1 MMIDI
6 DPAHLHG
13 LVREWLKDA
22 LQCVETNAGGDYV
35 HPDDVKTHKKDIKA
49 LRRLLDYIGEVD

>member
-6 DPAHLHG
+6 DPAHVDG

-22 LQCVETNAGGDYV
+22 LQCVETNAGGD
-35 HPDDVKTHKKDIKA
+35 
-49 LRRLLDYIGEVD
+49 